1 MSKLIEGEKNKI
13 KFAMQQGKNAI
24 QFLERSYSSLELPE
38 SRALCAFEILIRE
51 GRDLLTRLTGPE
63 NLEARLVFFAVKGR
77 VQAVTF
83 VGRLKDCFVTHW
95 QYLDSKQR
103 EQVVDLWASLGFEVP
118 PGMKAS
124 AEAKM
129 KRLDLGMNMVYYQLE
144 YGGEL
149 IDIQSDPRKDDR
161 VTGFAPDAWQRRM
174 LDSVDRAGKTFV
186 SYYCIEKVLRQ
197 SDDDVVV
204 YVSPSKALV
213 NQVCGSVYARFRN
226 KSMTRGK
233 SLFGTL
239 NPEHAL
245 NPLQCQVC

>member
-1 MSKLIEGEKNKI
+1 
-13 KFAMQQGKNAI
+13 
-24 QFLERSYSSLELPE
+24 
-38 SRALCAFEILIRE
+38 
-51 GRDLLTRLTGPE
+51 
-63 NLEARLVFFAVKGR
+63 
-77 VQAVTF
+77 
-83 VGRLKDCFVTHW
+83 
-95 QYLDSKQR
+95 
-103 EQVVDLWASLGFEVP
+103 
-118 PGMKAS
+118 
-124 AEAKM
+124 
-129 KRLDLGMNMVYYQLE
+129 MNMVYYQLE

-174 LDSVDRAGKTFV
+174 LDSVDRGNSAIIVAPTSAGKTFV

-245 NPLQCQVC
+245 NPLQCQVLVTVPESLEALMLSTNPKVQEFVSHIKYVVFDEVHSIGLV